1 MSESADTP
9 VNGLTHFDPSGRA
22 RMVDVGGKE
31 ETQRVAVAKGRIRM
45 KPETVAVIR
54 EGRAAKGDVLAVA
67 QVAAIMAAKKTPEI
81 IPMCHPLLLTR
92 IDVDFQLTD
101 DSVEIEARVD
111 TKGQTGVEMEA
122 LTAVS
127 AASLTIYDMVKAVD
141 RGMTIEGIRVEK
153 KQGGRSGDWTRD
165 AIDVDAASIPA
176 PTPPSPAAVDPY
188 CDPETGICAVDL
200 DLPFANP
207 ASGPDIAALGK
218 LGSLSLGS
226 LAPASARA
234 STDEDGRDI

>member
-1 MSESADTP
+1 MSESDNNRTD
-9 VNGLTHFDPSGRA
+9 LTHFDASGRA
-22 RMVDVGGKE
+22 RMVDVGGKA
-31 ETQRVAVAKGRIRM
+31 ETQRIAVARGRIHM
-45 KPETVAVIR
+45 KPETVAIIR

-92 IDVDFQLTD
+92 VDVDFELTE
-101 DSVEIEARVD
+101 DSIEIEARVD

-127 AASLTIYDMVKAVD
+127 AAALTIYDMVKAVD
-141 RGMTIEGIRVEK
+141 RGMTIGDIRVEK

-165 AIDVDAASIPA
+165 QLDAV
-176 PTPPSPAAVDPY
+176 PAADPGETPAADPS

-200 DLPFANP
+200 PFANP
-207 ASGPDIAALGK
+207 AAPGLDLAALGR
-218 LGSLSLGS
+218 LGGVNLGAIKPVS
-226 LAPASARA
+226 ASKDNPDR
-234 STDEDGRDI
+234 

>member
-1 MSESADTP
+1 MRDQTDEP
-9 VNGLTHFDPSGRA
+9 NGLTHFDASGRA
-22 RMVDVGGKE
+22 RMVDVGAKA
-31 ETQRVAVAKGRIRM
+31 ETQRVAVARGRIRM
-45 KPETVAVIR
+45 KPETVATIR

-92 IDVDFQLTD
+92 IDVDFSLTA

-127 AASLTIYDMVKAVD
+127 AAALTIYDMVKAVD
-141 RGMTIEGIRVEK
+141 RGMTIEDIRVEK
-153 KQGGRSGDWTRD
+153 KQGGRSGDWSREQLAETSGG
-165 AIDVDAASIPA
+165 VAASDPA
-176 PTPPSPAAVDPY
+176 

-200 DLPFANP
+200 PFAAP
-207 ASGPDIAALGK
+207 ASGPDLAALGK
-218 LGSLSLGS
+218 LGGLSLGGQKPN
-226 LAPASARA
+226 AG
-234 STDEDGRDI
+234 DEPGR

>member
-1 MSESADTP
+1 
-9 VNGLTHFDPSGRA
+9 
-22 RMVDVGGKE
+22 MVDVGAKA

-45 KPETVAVIR
+45 KPETVATIR

-92 IDVDFQLTD
+92 IDVDFSLTD

-127 AASLTIYDMVKAVD
+127 AAALTIYDMVKAVD
-141 RGMTIEGIRVEK
+141 RGMTIEDIRVEK
-153 KQGGRSGDWTRD
+153 KQGGRSGDWSRSD
-165 AIDVDAASIPA
+165 IVEDPA
-176 PTPPSPAAVDPY
+176 PEAPEVDPW

-200 DLPFANP
+200 PFAAP
-207 ASGPDIAALGK
+207 TTGPDLTALGK
-218 LGSLSLGS
+218 LGGISLRVPTPTVGD
-226 LAPASARA
+226 
-234 STDEDGRDI
+234 DEPKG